1 MRVALTGT
9 PGTGKTTVANR
20 LGTDLRVVH
29 LNDVVSEE
37 GLTESVDEERGSL
50 VADLDAVRSRLEDF
64 GAEYEDLLVESHLAH
79 LFDADRVV
87 VLRCAPGELER
98 RLLDRGETGA
108 KARENAPTAE
118 PSRPI
123 EAGEA
128 DRALARKARENA
140 ESEAL
145 DVILSEA
152 VERHG
157 EERVYEVV
165 TTDRSPAAVARE
177 VEAVLAGEREPSAG
191 TVDYT
196 DWLVEGDRA

>member
-9 PGTGKTTVANR
+9 PGTGKTTVAD
-20 LGTDLRVVH
+20 LVETDLTVVH

-37 GLTESVDEERGSL
+37 GLTESVDEERDSL
-50 VADLDAVRSRLEDF
+50 VVDLDAVRSWLEDF
-64 GAEYEDLLVESHLAH
+64 EAEHGDLLVESHLAH
-79 LFDADRVV
+79 LFEADRVV
-87 VLRCAPGELER
+87 VLRCAPAALER
-98 RLLDRGETGA
+98 RLLDRGD
-108 KARENAPTAE
+108 AE
-118 PSRPI
+118 
-123 EAGEA
+123 
-128 DRALARKARENA
+128 RKAKENA

-157 EERVYEVV
+157 EANVYEVV
-165 TTDRSPAAVARE
+165 TTDRSPEGVARE

-196 DWLVEGDRA
+196 DWLVAGDRA